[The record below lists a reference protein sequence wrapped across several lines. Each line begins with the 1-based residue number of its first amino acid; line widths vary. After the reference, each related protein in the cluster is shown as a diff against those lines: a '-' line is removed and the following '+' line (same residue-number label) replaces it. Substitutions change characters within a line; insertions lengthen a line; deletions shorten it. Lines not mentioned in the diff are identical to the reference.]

1 MKPVGSVPSREW
13 LAEAVE
19 ALSTFSMA
27 HDFAEGTWEHEFYME
42 MVDARRVRVGVR
54 CEEYRFVEFLVSHVD
69 SMQLN
74 DIEKRVSTAESG
86 DV

>member
-27 HDFAEGTWEHEFYME
+27 HDFAEGTWEHEFYRE
-42 MVDARRVRVGVR
+42 MVDARRVRVGVG
-54 CEEYRFVEFLVSHVD
+54 CEE
-69 SMQLN
+69 
-74 DIEKRVSTAESG
+74 
-86 DV
+86 